1 MKRVLMFDA
10 IPMQGGSKIANAEL
24 IKQCDQ
30 RDVISY
36 IATTNPE
43 HWIST
48 LSSNPRVQ
56 VLKNQALSNHVSSW
70 YRLLADELLLP
81 SSTDSGDAQ
90 ATETRLV
97 YGLVFTKQRHAHVL
111 ASSVQSQTYRTNG
124 AWPCGRV
131 SLIWLL
137 LSKSGCHSL
146 SRKHARLY
154 DRCSYGLP
162 KNA

>member
-56 VLKNQALSNHVSSW
+56 VLKIKRSPITSHHGIAYWLMNCFYLVQLILVTLKLPKLDWFMGLSSPNNDMPM
-70 YRLLADELLLP
+70 YLLRLFNRKP
-81 SSTDSGDAQ
+81 I
-90 ATETRLV
+90 
-97 YGLVFTKQRHAHVL
+97 
-111 ASSVQSQTYRTNG
+111 VQMVHGT
-124 AWPCGRV
+124 CGRV